1 MTSFTSPA
9 ALRARLVRARRAQR
23 GAAFVESLIVIS
35 FILFMLFC
43 ILWLHAVYSAKLQTI
58 QSARANAWG
67 DALQGC
73 TGLENAQDM
82 LSDSVKQSSSKGAD
96 PPGDSTAGEV
106 GGLRADVQG
115 DDSPGWFNLREGGT
129 ATESADGFTGI
140 MSGKSMSISTTRKFM
155 CNERSNPEELKL
167 SAGDLFSNLSSI
179 IRDLFD

>member
-1 MTSFTSPA
+1 MTSFTSSRT
-9 ALRARLVRARRAQR
+9 LQARLRERRGQR

-43 ILWLHAVYSAKLQTI
+43 ILWLQAVYSAKLQTI

-73 TGLENAQDM
+73 EGLEQSQNM
-82 LSDSVKQSSSKGAD
+82 MSDAVSQSASKGAD
-96 PPGDSTAGEV
+96 PPGDSTEGDV
-106 GGLRADVQG
+106 GGLRADAQG
-115 DDSPGWFNLREGGT
+115 DESPGWFSLRDGGS

-140 MSGKSMSISTTRKFM
+140 MSGNAMSISTTRKFM
-155 CNERSNPEELKL
+155 CNERSNPDELKL
-167 SAGDLFSNLSSI
+167 SAGDLLSNLASI